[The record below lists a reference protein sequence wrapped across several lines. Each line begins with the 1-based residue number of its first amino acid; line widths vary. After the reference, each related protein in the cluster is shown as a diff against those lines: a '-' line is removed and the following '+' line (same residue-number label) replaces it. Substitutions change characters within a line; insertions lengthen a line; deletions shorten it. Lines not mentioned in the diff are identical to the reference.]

1 LPFTFA
7 APVLLGLAEAA
18 DLEAAEADEAA
29 DADATD
35 AEERMEL
42 RIEDAAAGPP
52 VFEIGF
58 SCAVV
63 NATKSE
69 ITRYFA
75 ETMVAYVLTE
85 IGVDG
90 RFRSL

>member
-1 LPFTFA
+1 
-7 APVLLGLAEAA
+7 
-18 DLEAAEADEAA
+18 
-29 DADATD
+29 
-35 AEERMEL
+35 MEL